1 MKFQTF
7 DAIRPEKFAFKCDL
21 NDFFEAIKAK
31 TLPLFALKAFLLF
44 QNNKKYWDRGLFPLF
59 LLEFTQKLANHLF

>member
-44 QNNKKYWDRGLFPLF
+44 QNNKKY
-59 LLEFTQKLANHLF
+59 